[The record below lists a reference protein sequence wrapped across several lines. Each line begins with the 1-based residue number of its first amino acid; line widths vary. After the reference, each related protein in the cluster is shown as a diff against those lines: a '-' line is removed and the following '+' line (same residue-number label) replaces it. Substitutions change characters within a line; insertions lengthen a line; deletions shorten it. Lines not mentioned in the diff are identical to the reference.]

1 MPSDKTEL
9 QLTTGYIWPLRA
21 ISMLLFL
28 QMTGLLIIT
37 AYFLEQIDWEQE
49 LVDPMLSVAALDVIV
64 WTAVVAPL
72 GLLLLITTIGFFF
85 RRSFAWHSAMT
96 LQGVMLLGC
105 LTIYFFTD
113 SHLRNSH
120 LLYLSM
126 LYCILMVLYL
136 NTSDVRMAFHV
147 RQIKID
153 DVDEDDEFTR

>member
-1 MPSDKTEL
+1 MPSDRTEL
-9 QLTTGYIWPLRA
+9 QLTTGYTWPLRV
-21 ISMLLFL
+21 ISLLLFL
-28 QMTGLLIIT
+28 QMMGLLVIT
-37 AYFLEQIDWEQE
+37 GYFLEQIDWEQE
-49 LVDPMLSVAALDVIV
+49 LVDPMLSIAALDVIV

-113 SHLRNSH
+113 SHLRHSH
-120 LLYLSM
+120 LLYFSM

-153 DVDEDDEFTR
+153 IDEDDEFTR

>member
-1 MPSDKTEL
+1 MSFDKTEL

-21 ISMLLFL
+21 ISLLLFF
-28 QMTGLLIIT
+28 QMAGLCIIT
-37 AYFLEQIDWEQE
+37 VYFLEQIDWEQE
-49 LVDPMLSVAALDVIV
+49 LVEPMLSVAALDVIV

-72 GLLLLITTIGFFF
+72 ALLLLITTIGFFF

-96 LQGVMLLGC
+96 LQGVILLGC

-120 LLYLSM
+120 FLYLSM

-147 RQIKID
+147 RHIKI